1 MPSVLAIDLI
11 GRLAVLLAAA
21 ALHPPACRLVAR
33 WRPRGCDA
41 TLGLLLGAALCLAM
55 LMPGPGGALGAGL
68 AGIAVAGLLGSPI
81 AAALS
86 ATLGALSIP
95 TVTSAPPLHGLAA
108 LLASAVLGRL
118 LARLAARRNRPVAM
132 IDLSALGALLALIG
146 TVGGGDLVDALLAA
160 GGTIAAGALILE
172 EQRRG
177 EAARQLAESE
187 ANFRLIADMSGD
199 VLVRRTIEGKRLYV
213 SPASRQVFGYEPEEL
228 LGKSVL
234 DLIHPDDLE
243 LVRTPMTA
251 AGNNSSRLTWR
262 IRHKDGH
269 YIWVEGVRRFLLD
282 PLTGAPKEVV
292 SAARDVSA
300 RKAAESELQ
309 LARDAAEA
317 ASRAK
322 SEFLAK
328 MSHEI
333 RTPMNGVI
341 GMNGLLLET
350 ELDED
355 QRKYAL
361 LVQRSAE
368 ALLTVIDDILDVSK
382 LEAGRVEL
390 ETIDFDLAET
400 VESAV
405 ALLAP
410 TAQPKGIELRT
421 RIEPAAHGCF
431 RGDPTRL
438 RQILLNLLSNACKF
452 TDAGHV
458 SVEVTLAPGSAAEDS
473 AARHQ
478 VRFAVTDTGLGIA
491 EDMRPRLFQKFS
503 QADGSVTRR
512 FGGTGLG
519 LAISKQLV
527 EVMGGEIGFVSELG
541 RGSTFWFGLPLA
553 RGAYA
558 GSTDLRAEPRPV
570 TAAPAQSRSLRVLLA
585 EDNGINREFAL
596 AVLSRAGHSVVSA
609 ADGREAVAAVSEQVF
624 DVVLMD
630 VEMPELDGVRA
641 TQEIRRLPKPACDVP
656 IIGLT
661 AHAMAGARER
671 YLAVGMSDY
680 LAKPVTGPTL
690 LAKLVALAGEA
701 APEPQPP
708 AAPASGAVLDTAML
722 DALARALPAAKVS
735 GLLHLYLEQAGHAL
749 MRIESHAS
757 GGDFPRLARE
767 AHDLAGSA
775 GNVGAVRV
783 TELAR
788 ALEGASAEA
797 DREGV
802 AGLLGGLRK
811 AMTEAN
817 QALRRRLADRSM
829 VIAG

>member
-1 MPSVLAIDLI
+1 
-11 GRLAVLLAAA
+11 
-21 ALHPPACRLVAR
+21 
-33 WRPRGCDA
+33 
-41 TLGLLLGAALCLAM
+41 
-55 LMPGPGGALGAGL
+55 
-68 AGIAVAGLLGSPI
+68 
-81 AAALS
+81 
-86 ATLGALSIP
+86 
-95 TVTSAPPLHGLAA
+95 
-108 LLASAVLGRL
+108 
-118 LARLAARRNRPVAM
+118 
-132 IDLSALGALLALIG
+132 
-146 TVGGGDLVDALLAA
+146 
-160 GGTIAAGALILE
+160 
-172 EQRRG
+172 
-177 EAARQLAESE
+177 
-187 ANFRLIADMSGD
+187 
-199 VLVRRTIEGKRLYV
+199 
-213 SPASRQVFGYEPEEL
+213 
-228 LGKSVL
+228 
-234 DLIHPDDLE
+234 
-243 LVRTPMTA
+243 
-251 AGNNSSRLTWR
+251 
-262 IRHKDGH
+262 
-269 YIWVEGVRRFLLD
+269 
-282 PLTGAPKEVV
+282 
-292 SAARDVSA
+292 
-300 RKAAESELQ
+300 
-309 LARDAAEA
+309 
-317 ASRAK
+317 
-322 SEFLAK
+322 
-328 MSHEI
+328 
-333 RTPMNGVI
+333 
-341 GMNGLLLET
+341 
-350 ELDED
+350 
-355 QRKYAL
+355 
-361 LVQRSAE
+361 
-368 ALLTVIDDILDVSK
+368 
-382 LEAGRVEL
+382 
-390 ETIDFDLAET
+390 
-400 VESAV
+400 
-405 ALLAP
+405 
-410 TAQPKGIELRT
+410 
-421 RIEPAAHGCF
+421 
-431 RGDPTRL
+431 
-438 RQILLNLLSNACKF
+438 
-452 TDAGHV
+452 
-458 SVEVTLAPGSAAEDS
+458 
-473 AARHQ
+473 
-478 VRFAVTDTGLGIA
+478 
-491 EDMRPRLFQKFS
+491 MRPRLFQKFS

-558 GSTDLRAEPRPV
+558 GSMDLRAEPRPV

-701 APEPQPP
+701 APEPQPS